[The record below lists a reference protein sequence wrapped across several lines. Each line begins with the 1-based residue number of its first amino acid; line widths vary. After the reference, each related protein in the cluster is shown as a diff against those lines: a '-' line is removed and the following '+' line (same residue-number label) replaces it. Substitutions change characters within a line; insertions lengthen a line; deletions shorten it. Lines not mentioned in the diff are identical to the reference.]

1 MSRRSRAL
9 AGVCFGRWTRRL
21 SAVLARAVGTSTF
34 AFVWASC
41 FTARIDSQPG
51 FECPLGD
58 ADMPH
63 VVKPELVPMAALPKG
78 YARGTGPSTHRDGGS
93 CVGT

>member
-1 MSRRSRAL
+1 V
-9 AGVCFGRWTRRL
+9 GVCFGRWTRRL